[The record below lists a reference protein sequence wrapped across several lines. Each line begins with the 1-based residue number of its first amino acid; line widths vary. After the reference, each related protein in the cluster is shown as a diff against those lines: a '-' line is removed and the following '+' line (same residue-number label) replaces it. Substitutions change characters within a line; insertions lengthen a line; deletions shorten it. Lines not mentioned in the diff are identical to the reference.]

1 MEESGMHESCND
13 AVIFGALGI
22 KLSEIE
28 YKALLELQKQ
38 KLELEEMVMK
48 REEEAV
54 ETGFSLLVHQTLLC
68 WMMRI
73 R

>member
-1 MEESGMHESCND
+1 MHKSYKE
-13 AVIFGALGI
+13 AVIFEVLGI

-28 YKALLELQKQ
+28 YKVLLELQKQ
-38 KLELEEMVMK
+38 KLELEEMVMM

-73 R
+73 S